1 MKHRIAHRKLNRTS
15 PHRKAMF
22 ANMASSL
29 IKHEQIHTT
38 LAKAKELRPIIEKL
52 ITLGKKGSLHDRRR
66 AISKLSPDGKVEKLF
81 GEIAERYSSRN
92 GGYTRIIKAGNRYGD
107 CAPMAYIELVD
118 RNEEAKGADSGPIQ
132 VKSDAKKEEA
142 GKEEQIQP

>member
-1 MKHRIAHRKLNRTS
+1 MKHRISHRKLNRTS
-15 PHRKAMF
+15 SHRKAMF

>member
-1 MKHRIAHRKLNRTS
+1 
-15 PHRKAMF
+15 MF

>member
-1 MKHRIAHRKLNRTS
+1 MKHRISHRKLNRTS

-66 AISKLSPDGKVEKLF
+66 AISKLSPDGKVEKL
-81 GEIAERYSSRN
+81 
-92 GGYTRIIKAGNRYGD
+92 TT
-107 CAPMAYIELVD
+107 
-118 RNEEAKGADSGPIQ
+118 KGAARSLWPSEYDIE
-132 VKSDAKKEEA
+132 V
-142 GKEEQIQP
+142 